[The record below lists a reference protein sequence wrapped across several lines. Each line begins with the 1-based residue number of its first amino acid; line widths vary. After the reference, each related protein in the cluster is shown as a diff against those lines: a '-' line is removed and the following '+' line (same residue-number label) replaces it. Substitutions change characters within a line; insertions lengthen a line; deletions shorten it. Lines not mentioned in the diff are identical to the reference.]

1 MKIKYIDNDYEDEI
15 IDNLNLE
22 NLLESREKDSII
34 QNTLQTLTTLDYNI
48 FILFYY
54 SSQKVK
60 DIANTLH
67 ISENQVKVTLHRVRK
82 KIKKNLKKGGY
93 DFE

>member
-1 MKIKYIDNDYEDEI
+1 M
-15 IDNLNLE
+15 
-22 NLLESREKDSII
+22 
-34 QNTLQTLTTLDYNI
+34 
-48 FILFYY
+48 FYY
-54 SSQKVK
+54 SSQKAK
-60 DIANTLH
+60 DIADTLH